1 MFTRRTGPA
10 ALSWAAYEYLNN
22 TVGVNMGTATYS
34 NVTSPAGLLAGGV
47 RLLPIEQMG
56 SGWEVAEA
64 RKTGRNFTCDDL
76 AREKPTALVCHMFWG
91 SWRDSWSFG
100 QQQTYGE
107 EC

>member
-1 MFTRRTGPA
+1 M
-10 ALSWAAYEYLNN
+10 YEYLNN
-22 TVGVNMGTATYS
+22 AGGVDMSNVTYS

-47 RLLPIEQMG
+47 RLLPIELMA

-64 RKTGRNFTCDDL
+64 RKQGRNYTCDDL
-76 AREKPTALVCHMFWG
+76 ARDKPTALVCHMFWG

-100 QQQTYGE
+100 QQQTYDA